1 MEFQE
6 NGKGGNKYRRMDSVI
21 IHEEENDFS
30 NGDVD
35 QQQRTNNA
43 KRYVIACA
51 VFASL
56 NSVLLGY
63 GRYI

>member
-6 NGKGGNKYRRMDSVI
+6 NGKGGNKYMRMDSVI
-21 IHEEENDFS
+21 IQED
-30 NGDVD
+30 DIID
-35 QQQRTNNA
+35 QQDKTNDNT

>member
-6 NGKGGNKYRRMDSVI
+6 NGKGGNKYRRMDELI
-21 IHEEENDFS
+21 EEDNDLS
-30 NGDVD
+30 NGDFN
-35 QQQRTNNA
+35 QRERTDNT

-51 VFASL
+51 IFASL

-63 GRYI
+63 GR

>member
-21 IHEEENDFS
+21 IQED
-30 NGDVD
+30 DIIDD
-35 QQQRTNNA
+35 QQHKTNNT

-63 GRYI
+63 GKII

>member
-21 IHEEENDFS
+21 IQED
-30 NGDVD
+30 DIID
-35 QQQRTNNA
+35 QQDKTNDNT